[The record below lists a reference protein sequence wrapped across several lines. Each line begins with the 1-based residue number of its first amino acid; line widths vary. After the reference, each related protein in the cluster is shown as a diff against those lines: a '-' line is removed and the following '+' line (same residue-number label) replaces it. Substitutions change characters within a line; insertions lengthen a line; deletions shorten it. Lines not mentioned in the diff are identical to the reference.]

1 MPAPPRARGTVL
13 LALGGLAVAAFAGG
27 CSSSIQTPLPELKPI
42 SSTSLSQE
50 DRKKAVDELNRKR
63 ATQEQDA
70 EHQIQQSR

>member
-1 MPAPPRARGTVL
+1 MPAPSSAYGTVL

-27 CSSSIQTPLPELKPI
+27 CSSSQTPLPELKPVA
-42 SSTSLSQE
+42 STALSQE
-50 DRKKAVDELNRKR
+50 DTKKAVDELNRKR